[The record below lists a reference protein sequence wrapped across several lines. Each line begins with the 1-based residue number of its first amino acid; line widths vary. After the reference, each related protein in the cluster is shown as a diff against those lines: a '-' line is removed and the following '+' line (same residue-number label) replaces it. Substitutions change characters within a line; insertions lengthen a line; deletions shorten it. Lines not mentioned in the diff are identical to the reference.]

1 MAEQT
6 PEKNKRPDDPERR
19 AAPVGGAT
27 AVGEEADIAF
37 GGMVGIAVV
46 TAVLVSMLALGG
58 FFPGSD
64 DDTKADTAAEVVE
77 VVEEE
82 PVEEE
87 AVEEE
92 APATTEAPVVVE
104 PADATVTVTA
114 DGITLTGTV
123 PDQATADALA
133 AEALLSFPEASIT
146 NELMVVD
153 GADPYT
159 LTVTG
164 EAADGATF
172 DQVTA
177 GFDTLGGDAA
187 SYTND
192 VTQAEPTGAN
202 AVVTATQGGI
212 TLMGTVPDE
221 ATAQALADAALAAY
235 PADRITNELE
245 VLDGAEPY
253 TLTVTGETTDPIL
266 FGQVTAAYAPLGEAA
281 STFTN
286 DLTQAESSDVE
297 AELNAL
303 DQILFQSGTAVIL
316 PESQAVVEAA
326 AALMQANPDVTFE
339 VGGHTDT
346 RGSDVSNQA
355 LSEARAT
362 AVADAL
368 VGLGVTNELTAIGYG
383 ETRPIEANDDTA
395 ELQQANRRIEFRV
408 L

>member
-1 MAEQT
+1 MAENT
-6 PEKNKRPDDPERR
+6 PDSKKRVEDPERR

-37 GGMVGIAVV
+37 GGMVGVAVI

-58 FFPGSD
+58 FFPGSGD
-64 DDTKADTAAEVVE
+64 DAKPERPAEVAAEPAEQE
-77 VVEEE
+77 VAEE
-82 PVEEE
+82 PAEED
-87 AVEEE
+87 A
-92 APATTEAPVVVE
+92 APATTEAPAPD
-104 PADATVTVTA
+104 PADATVSVSA

-123 PDQATADALA
+123 PDEATAQALLDEALA
-133 AEALLSFPEASIT
+133 SFPEASIT

-153 GADPYT
+153 GAEPFT

-164 EAADGATF
+164 EAADGTTF
-172 DQVTA
+172 DQITG
-177 GFDTLGGDAA
+177 GFDTLGAA
-187 SYTND
+187 AGTYSND
-192 VTQAEPTGAN
+192 LAQAEPVGSN

-212 TLMGTVPDE
+212 TLTGTVPDE
-221 ATAQALADAALAAY
+221 ATAQALADAALEAY
-235 PADRITNELE
+235 PEERITNELVVE
-245 VLDGAEPY
+245 EDAEPF

-266 FGQVTAAYAPLGEAA
+266 FGQVTSAFEAPGAAAGTYN
-281 STFTN
+281 N
-286 DLTQAESSDVE
+286 DLAQAESSDVE

-326 AALMQANPDVTFE
+326 AALMQANPDVSFE

-368 VGLGVTNELTAIGYG
+368 VGLGVTNVLTAIGYG
-383 ETRPIEANDDTA
+383 EARPLDANDTTP